1 MNESSSSSLSSSSSS
16 SSPPLSSS
24 SSSSS
29 PSSSLSSSSSS
40 SSSSAAAAAE
50 LERIYSVIW
59 MGKERGRGRG
69 QGIHA
74 SLSESFDTLVGGME
88 RRGAGG
94 NGDDL
99 DVQQYL
105 SRLPLLIC
113 LQYYVGGWEGA
124 SWRVRGRGHFFSRF
138 YTALRRERQSVLCP
152 SIYPSSSHP
161 AMMMMMMMTMTMMMI
176 MMMMMVVVVLMTM
189 TMMEAG
195 G

>member
-1 MNESSSSSLSSSSSS
+1 MNESSSSSLSSSSSSSWSSSSSS

-40 SSSSAAAAAE
+40 SSSSAAAAE

-113 LQYYVGGWEGA
+113 RQYYVGGWEGA

-138 YTALRRERQSVLCP
+138 YTALRRERPSVERWKDHR
-152 SIYPSSSHP
+152 YY
-161 AMMMMMMMTMTMMMI
+161 
-176 MMMMMVVVVLMTM
+176 
-189 TMMEAG
+189 G
-195 G
+195 GGRNYKRDGSMQRFKCIPYTGICI